1 MRNEVCQCSLTGT
14 RDYGSAHDQT
24 STDLRSNH
32 LTCRVLLILRYGCH
46 GRILRSNQRGTAQ
59 CEIF

>member
-1 MRNEVCQCSLTGT
+1 MRLAET
-14 RDYGSAHDQT
+14 RDYSSAHE
-24 STDLRSNH
+24 SASIDLRSNH